1 MEKRERGR
9 NQIVHC
15 PNVSKIIMDFYPL
28 GSNPIGFLTISFEK
42 VSIAKP
48 KLKVDDEKIM

>member
-15 PNVSKIIMDFYPL
+15 PNVSKIVMDFYPL